1 MSEFKI
7 THETTLYEL
16 QEHCKKQADCYG
28 CDLREDTRTACNFTT
43 KDPIN
48 WNITK
53 PKTYKEDFLEK
64 YPNAEMD
71 CGVPIACKRTVY
83 GGEPCYVLQ
92 CSECWNE
99 IMEEK

>member
-1 MSEFKI
+1 MEFKI

-16 QEHCKKQADCYG
+16 QEYCRDNDCNT
-28 CDLREDTRTACNFTT
+28 CCLRENGYVCRFNEYAPDV
-43 KDPIN
+43 
-48 WNITK
+48 WNIK
-53 PKTYKEDFLEK
+53 RPKTYLNDFLEK
-64 YPNAEMD
+64 FPNAEMD

-83 GGEPCYVLQ
+83 GGESCYVLQ

>member
-7 THETTLYEL
+7 THETTLYDL
-16 QEHCKKQADCYG
+16 QEYCREQRDCNV
-28 CDLREDTRTACNFTT
+28 CSLRRIGGQTCYVNDYQPVEWDI
-43 KDPIN
+43 P
-48 WNITK
+48 K

-64 YPNAEMD
+64 FPNARMD

-99 IMEEK
+99 IMEE